1 MVSAYLTLTFI
12 IKSENKVVVPDIVG
26 KDVVLILE
34 MLSDLGLN
42 TKVKGSEYSDN
53 VPKNHVIFQ
62 EPEPGSEI
70 KKRRDVRIIISKGTK
85 RILTPNLKG
94 LSIQQARL
102 IIEENGLRLNKL
114 SSTSCES
121 IKKNEIISQFP
132 LPGTMITRGDFVNLL
147 VSTGIR
153 LNVYKIP
160 DIKGQ
165 SLEEA
170 IALIESFNLSLGEI
184 KFLFIEKK
192 PKNII
197 IDQVPLSGHRVI
209 EGTDVNITINREA
222 GRKGYKYLHST
233 KGVTLFKYRLKYGF
247 LKKHIRLR
255 LNSFGISNDIFDSF
269 MKPGE
274 EIWALIPRN
283 KDATVL
289 LYENDKLI
297 KTEVFDSWQN

>member
-12 IKSENKVVVPDIVG
+12 IKSEDNVVVPDLVG

-42 TKVKGSEYSDN
+42 TKIKGSEYSN
-53 VPKNHVIFQ
+53 SIPKNHVIFQ

-85 RILTPNLKG
+85 RILVPNLKG
-94 LSIQQARL
+94 LSTQQARL
-102 IIEENGLRLNKL
+102 IIEENGLCINEL
-114 SSTSCES
+114 SSTYSES

-132 LPGTMITRGDFVNLL
+132 SPGTMITREEFVNIL
-147 VSTGIR
+147 VSAGIR
-153 LNVYKIP
+153 PNAYKMP

-170 IALIESFNLSLGEI
+170 IALIESFNLLLGEI
-184 KFLFIEKK
+184 KFLFIEEK

-197 IDQVPLSGHRVI
+197 IDQVPLSGHIVI
-209 EGTDVNITINREA
+209 EGTYVNITLNREA

-233 KGVTLFKYRLKYGF
+233 KRVSLFKYRLKYGF

-255 LNSFGISNDIFDSF
+255 LNSFGVSNDIFDSF

-274 EIWALIPRN
+274 EVWSLIPGN

-289 LYENDKLI
+289 LYEDDKLI
-297 KTEVFDSWQN
+297 KTEVFDSW